1 VQSRATLPEL
11 LHAKCALRAIR
22 HVSGFAAASSLST
35 TRINASIRNVFMV
48 SGGFGANGLLLS

>member
-1 VQSRATLPEL
+1 MPEL

-48 SGGFGANGLLLS
+48 SGGFGADGLLLS